1 MRGLF
6 VNDQSTDI
14 TKLRQLIGVR
24 VRYLE
29 DIWQVIEIL
38 EDGPTLVLESLQ
50 QRKVVQQNQYGEGHR
65 RVPHRLSIPIYGDD
79 RQSLHPDF
87 LTLELL

>member
-50 QRKVVQQNQYGEGHR
+50 QRKVV
-65 RVPHRLSIPIYGDD
+65 VAC
-79 RQSLHPDF
+79 QSLLKPQY
-87 LTLELL
+87 LAA